1 MALHEGPLTTPMAVT
16 KDASR
21 GDKLRAYNL
30 QGLIV
35 LALQFNDLN
44 ARPAKEQAR
53 RTVRER
59 SRPEP

>member
-1 MALHEGPLTTPMAVT
+1 MALHEGPLTTTMAVT

-44 ARPAKEQAR
+44 ARPKEQAR
-53 RTVRER
+53 RTLRER